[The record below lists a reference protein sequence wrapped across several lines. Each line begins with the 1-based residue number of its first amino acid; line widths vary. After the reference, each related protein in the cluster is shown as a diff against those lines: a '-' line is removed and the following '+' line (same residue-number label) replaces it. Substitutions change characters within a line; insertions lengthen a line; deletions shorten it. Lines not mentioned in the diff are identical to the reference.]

1 MQLRI
6 KFGAMVVVLL
16 CIGSLGLAWETYSQF
31 AVGGG
36 FEVVLM
42 ISNDSD
48 EEWTG
53 EILIRKGAAQDWDT
67 FLAVNG
73 EVFLE
78 GTGSVPVSIPP
89 QGTREF
95 VFAGDSEARAGY
107 LEVQASWE
115 SISLDIALA
124 FFYNFSVEGQLVD
137 STGVPASDWGGRSF
151 VVPVRKSR
159 SVDTGMAW
167 THRAFVDDGD
177 EFNVILTLFDS
188 EGNQVDQ
195 VIRRFTGHEAFF
207 FHQAFDGV
215 PDEFLGKLSVEAIE
229 PLHLTVLGLE
239 TTGNGF
245 QLTSV
250 PPTEVF

>member
-1 MQLRI
+1 
-6 KFGAMVVVLL
+6 MV
-16 CIGSLGLAWETYSQF
+16 
-31 AVGGG
+31 
-36 FEVVLM
+36 
-42 ISNDSD
+42 
-48 EEWTG
+48 
-53 EILIRKGAAQDWDT
+53 
-67 FLAVNG
+67 VNG

-95 VFAGDSEARAGY
+95 VFAGDSEVRAGY
-107 LEVQASWE
+107 LEVDASLE
-115 SISLDIALA
+115 SIFLDIALA

-137 STGVPASDWGGRSF
+137 STGVPASDFGRRF
-151 VVPVRKSR
+151 VFPVRKSR
-159 SVDTGMAW
+159 RVDTGMAW
-167 THRAFVDDGD
+167 SPWLFFDDGD

-215 PDEFLGKLSVEAIE
+215 PDEFLGKLSVEAIKY
-229 PLHLTVLGLE
+229 LRLTVLRLE

-250 PPTEVF
+250 PPTEIL

>member
-1 MQLRI
+1 
-6 KFGAMVVVLL
+6 
-16 CIGSLGLAWETYSQF
+16 
-31 AVGGG
+31 
-36 FEVVLM
+36 M

-67 FLAVNG
+67 FLVVNG

-107 LEVQASWE
+107 LEVDASLGV
-115 SISLDIALA
+115 SSRDIALA

-137 STGVPASDWGGRSF
+137 STGVPASDFGGREF
-151 VVPVRKSR
+151 VFPVRR
-159 SVDTGMAW
+159 SQRVDTGMAW
-167 THRAFVDDGD
+167 APRSFFDDGD

-195 VIRRFTGHEAFF
+195 VIRRFTGREAFF
-207 FHQAFDGV
+207 FGQAFDGV

-229 PLHLTVLGLE
+229 SLHLTVLRLE

-250 PPTEVF
+250 PPTEIFQHAGAPL